1 MVGGKK
7 YLYSDFRKKCEKY
20 ESECLKINMRIAMP
34 FRCARL
40 QNRVYERRKDYGK
53 EIKFIQTTYDSKF
66 IIIPIKLE

>member
-1 MVGGKK
+1 MG
-7 YLYSDFRKKCEKY
+7 
-20 ESECLKINMRIAMP
+20 IAMP

-40 QNRVYERRKDYGK
+40 QNRVYERRKDYEK